1 MFWVMESLVMESTN
15 DLLTFHGPVTSLR
28 CLGAL
33 EPRVE
38 QDPLPLS
45 LRRVGV
51 RLGVAAAQC
60 DWQAAQP
67 TVTCASE
74 SASQWTEPRS
84 G

>member
-1 MFWVMESLVMESTN
+1 MMESPLVMESTN